1 MRTGIS
7 EQEIVSSGHLACAGC
22 GLILAQ
28 RFVMKALGKKTIMVI
43 PACCAIV
50 VDGIFPY
57 TSLDIPMMA
66 VAFETTAAVTSGIK
80 AALDIKGKKDVTVIG
95 FAGDGGTF
103 DIGIQALSS
112 AAERNEDVI
121 YICYDNEAYMNTGI
135 QRSSAT
141 PYGSWTT
148 TTPVARPKDVPKKN
162 MMEILAAHRIP
173 YCATACVAY
182 PEDMIAKI
190 KKAQRTKGFKFLHF
204 ISPCPPGW
212 KMPTDLSITKVRQAV
227 ESRVFPMYEI
237 HNGRKYNLTI
247 EPEKKIPVGEYLSS
261 QGRFAHLSKKEVGI
275 IQKQVDFEWEELL
288 RKIEQSKDL

>member
-1 MRTGIS
+1 MRSGIP
-7 EQEIVSSGHLACAGC
+7 EQELVSSGHLACAGC

-28 RFVMKALGKKTIMVI
+28 RYVMKVLGKNTIMTI

-50 VDGIFPY
+50 VDGLFPY
-57 TSLDIPMMA
+57 TSLDIPMLA
-66 VAFETTAAVTSGIK
+66 TAFETTAAVGTGIK
-80 AALDIKGKKDVTVIG
+80 CALEVQGRGDTTVLG
-95 FAGDGGTF
+95 WAGDGGTF

-112 AAERNEDVI
+112 AAERNADMI

-148 TTPVARPKDVPKKN
+148 TTPVKQPKDNPKKN

-182 PEDMIAKI
+182 PEDLMAKVERARSI
-190 KKAQRTKGFKFLHF
+190 RGFKFLHF

-212 KMPTDLSITKVRQAV
+212 KLPTELSIAKVRQAV
-227 ESRVFPMYEI
+227 ESNVFPMYEI
-237 HNGRKYNLTI
+237 YGGRKYKITI
-247 EPEKKIPVGEYLSS
+247 MPEKTIPVKDYLAQ
-261 QGRFAHLSKKEVGI
+261 QGRFAHLTKKMVDE
-275 IQKQVDFEWEELL
+275 IQANVDAEWKELL
-288 RKIEQSKDL
+288 RKVEYSKDL